1 MINSNPILIKEEI
14 STKGVLRFA
23 EIYDTLFEELAIF
36 GLSIISNT
44 EEVEDTIQEVFVKLL
59 NKKQS
64 FKSLKELKSY
74 IYTSVRNHLLNKIR
88 SKKVAE
94 KYIERTKHSINIYSD
109 NIEELITQSEVYKEV
124 FDLYQKLPEKCK
136 EVFNLH
142 LEGMSVKQIAEKLDI
157 SVNTVKLHKKN
168 ALKKLRQNIPPDI
181 LLMSILF
188 LSKR

>member
-1 MINSNPILIKEEI
+1 MINSNPILIRKEP
-14 STKGVLRFA
+14 STGSILRFT
-23 EIYDTLFEELAIF
+23 EIYDMLFEELAIF
-36 GLSIISNT
+36 GLSIIGNT

-94 KYIERTKHSINIYSD
+94 KYIERTKHATNIYSD
-109 NIEELITQSEVYKEV
+109 NIEELITQAEVYKEV

-142 LEGMSVKQIAEKLDI
+142 LEGMSVKQIAEKLNI

-181 LLMSILF
+181 FLMSILF